1 MTSNHLRVFGVVLC
15 EGTGGGVGPRGEL
28 TAADAVLGARI
39 DLSWPIAP
47 SQSPPPRELGMD
59 AAAASAAATSL
70 TPAVNQLYVP
80 ESSASQGD
88 AGHSPGTHMET
99 FASLG

>member
-1 MTSNHLRVFGVVLC
+1 
-15 EGTGGGVGPRGEL
+15 
-28 TAADAVLGARI
+28 
-39 DLSWPIAP
+39 
-47 SQSPPPRELGMD
+47 MD

-88 AGHSPGTHMET
+88 AGHSTGTHMET